1 MNSLVR
7 APVEGEALG
16 PAKTEAPVN
25 VIVGGRAVMGGRIGR
40 GTPIQKGKGRG

>member
-16 PAKTEAPVN
+16 PAKTEPPVK
-25 VIVGGRAVMGGRIGR
+25 VIVGGRIGR
-40 GTPIQKGKGRG
+40 GTPIYKRRGRG